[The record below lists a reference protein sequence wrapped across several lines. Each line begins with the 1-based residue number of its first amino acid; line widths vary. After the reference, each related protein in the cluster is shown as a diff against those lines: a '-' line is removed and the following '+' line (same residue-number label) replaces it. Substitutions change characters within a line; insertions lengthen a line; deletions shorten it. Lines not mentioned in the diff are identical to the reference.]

1 MKPFRVETTVD
12 APQALVWRHFT
23 ESELIGQWF
32 GWDYPGLADEIRMIF
47 LDDARL
53 SPPDRIALGEDH
65 LITLTAVSPSST
77 TVRIESPGEPTGEYD
92 AIEEGWRQFVEQ
104 LRFLLAR
111 GDGPRRTLFFQG
123 EVVPA
128 LRTDAGPVWHASPHL
143 RMTVDGSGHLVA
155 LATQAPVNS
164 TEPTDATLT
173 VSTFGLD
180 DTAFAAVEEAWA
192 ARWKSVLP

>member
-23 ESELIGQWF
+23 EPELIRQWF
-32 GWDYPGLADEIRMIF
+32 GWDHEGLSDEIQLIF
-47 LDDARL
+47 LRDARL
-53 SPPDRIALGEDH
+53 SPPDRIALGDDH
-65 LITLTAVSPSST
+65 LITLTAESPTST

-92 AIEEGWRQFVEQ
+92 AIEEGWRQFLEQ

-111 GDGPRRTLFFQG
+111 GHGARRTLFFQG
-123 EVVPA
+123 VVNPA
-128 LRTDAGPVWHASPHL
+128 LRTDAGPVWHRSRHL

-155 LATQAPVNS
+155 LATQASVDS
-164 TEPTDATLT
+164 TEPTDATVT

-180 DTAFAAVEEAWA
+180 DAGFAAVEEAWA
-192 ARWKSVLP
+192 DRWKSLS